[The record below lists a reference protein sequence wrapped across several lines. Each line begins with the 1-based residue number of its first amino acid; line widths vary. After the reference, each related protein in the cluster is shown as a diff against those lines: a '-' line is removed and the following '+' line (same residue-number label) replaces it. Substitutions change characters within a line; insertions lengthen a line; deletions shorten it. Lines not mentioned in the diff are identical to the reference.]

1 MKVQVLFDGG
11 MGEFPISGWHIVEED
26 GENLIHIDPQVICRE
41 GVLIRIPHIKLINT
55 DNCIN
60 ITIKGK
66 YPTII
71 VDIYVSEEY
80 EESYY
85 TFCGYNSG
93 NAGFSKDSFIE
104 EYKCILH
111 HEEHEVDFPF

>member
-11 MGEFPISGWHIVEED
+11 MGEFPITGWNISEKDDVS
-26 GENLIHIDPQVICRE
+26 LIHIDPKIICNE
-41 GVLIRIPHIKLINT
+41 GLVIRIPHIKLLNT
-55 DNCIN
+55 NNCIN

-71 VDIYVSEEY
+71 VNICIMEEY

-85 TFCGYNSG
+85 TFCGYHSG
-93 NAGFSKDSFIE
+93 EVGFIHGSFTD
-104 EYKCILH
+104 EYTCILQYADH
-111 HEEHEVDFPF
+111 TEALPF

>member
-1 MKVQVLFDGG
+1 MKAEVLFDGG
-11 MGEFPISGWHIVEED
+11 MGEFPIKGWHIVEEN
-26 GENLIHIDPQVICRE
+26 GENLIYIDPQVICRDRI
-41 GVLIRIPHIKLINT
+41 VIHIPHIKLINT
-55 DNCIN
+55 NNCIN

-71 VDIYVSEEY
+71 VDIYIIEEY

-93 NAGFSKDSFIE
+93 AVMFSDGFFTD
-104 EYKCILH
+104 EYICILQ
-111 HEEHEVDFPF
+111 HEDHTEALPF

>member
-1 MKVQVLFDGG
+1 MKIQVLFDGG
-11 MGEFPISGWHIVEED
+11 MGEFPIKRWNISEVNNKTSIC
-26 GENLIHIDPQVICRE
+26 IDPGIICRE
-41 GVLIRIPHIKLINT
+41 KVIINIPDIKLLNT

-71 VDIYVSEEY
+71 VDIYIIEEY

-85 TFCGYNSG
+85 TFCGYNSR
-93 NAGFSKDSFIE
+93 NVRLHDDSFTA
-104 EYKCILH
+104 EYICVLH
-111 HEEHEVDFPF
+111 HEDHIPDFPF

>member
-1 MKVQVLFDGG
+1 MKVQVNFDGG
-11 MGEFPISGWHIVEED
+11 MGEFPINGWQIVEEN
-26 GENLIHIDPQVICRE
+26 GENLIHIDPQVICMD
-41 GVLIRIPHIKLINT
+41 GIVIRIPRIKLLNT
-55 DNCIN
+55 NNFIN

-71 VDIYVSEEY
+71 VDIHIIEEY

-93 NAGFSKDSFIE
+93 AIGFLYGSFTD
-104 EYKCILH
+104 EYTCILQ
-111 HEEHEVDFPF
+111 HEEHTEAFPF